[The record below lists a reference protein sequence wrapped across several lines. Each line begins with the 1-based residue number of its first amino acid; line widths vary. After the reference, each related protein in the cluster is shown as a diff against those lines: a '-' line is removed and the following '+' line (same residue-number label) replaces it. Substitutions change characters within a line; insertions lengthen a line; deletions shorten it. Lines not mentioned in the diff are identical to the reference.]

1 MSEHRYVVIGAG
13 AVGGVLAARLSQAGR
28 EVLLVARGEH
38 GRVIAEHGLT
48 VRHPDGVDTVRLPVV
63 AGPHEVSLRSTDVLL
78 LAVKTQDAEGALR
91 DWSWLPLADVSGGVA
106 ADLPIV
112 TFQNGLETESAALR
126 RFASVHGATIAI
138 AASYLTA
145 GEVVSPSRAPA
156 EGAIWVG
163 RYPTGGDEV
172 TEAVVRDLSE
182 AGFHAVVSDDVRAEK
197 SAKLLGNVGNGLDLL
212 TGSDEDRDAAR
223 ALLRAEATAALAAAG
238 LPIGR
243 LDAPLSVEPV
253 EGHEPGRLS
262 TWQSFARGAS
272 SEIDHL
278 NGEIVLLARR
288 HGLAAPVNERL
299 QRLLGS
305 EHTGPRDLTTLLA
318 AVPGPAPV
326 GV

>member
-1 MSEHRYVVIGAG
+1 MSERRYVVIGAG

-28 EVLLVARGEH
+28 DVLLVARGEH
-38 GRVIAEHGLT
+38 GRLIAEHGLK
-48 VRHPDGVDTVRLPVV
+48 VRHPDGVDTVRLPVI
-63 AGPHEVSLRSTDVLL
+63 AGPDDVSLRSTDVLL
-78 LAVKTQDAEGALR
+78 LTVKTQDAEGALR
-91 DWSWLPLADVSGGVA
+91 DWSWLPLADVPGGVA

-126 RFASVHGATIAI
+126 RFRSVHGATIGI

-145 GEVVSPSRAPA
+145 GEVVSPSRAPV
-156 EGAIWVG
+156 EGVIWIG
-163 RYPTGGDEV
+163 RYPTGHDEV
-172 TEAVVRDLSE
+172 TEEVVRDLTD

-197 SAKLLGNVGNGLDLL
+197 SAKLIGNVGNNGLDLL
-212 TGSDEDRDAAR
+212 AGTDEDRATATR
-223 ALLRAEATAALAAAG
+223 LLRAEAAEVLAAAG
-238 LPIGR
+238 LPIGT
-243 LDAPLSVEPV
+243 LDVALTFEPV
-253 EGHEPGRLS
+253 EGHELGRLS

-288 HGLAAPVNERL
+288 HGLDAPVNERL

-305 EHTGPRDLTTLLA
+305 DHTGPRELTTLLA
-318 AVPGPAPV
+318 AAPA